1 MPQVA
6 SRNCRNSLLQ
16 SVGVTEKQRCP
27 ADCVVL
33 AGHEGICR
41 LRGEKQ
47 LIWTSE
53 RASSA

>member
-6 SRNCRNSLLQ
+6 SRICRNSLLQ
-16 SVGVTEKQRCP
+16 SVCMTENQRRP

>member
-6 SRNCRNSLLQ
+6 SRICRNSLLQ
-16 SVGVTEKQRCP
+16 SVSVTEKQCCP